1 MGGYCDYMLF
11 TPAMFPLI
19 PPCKTLKCD
28 LNIAFAPNNS
38 KERMIMSVVRNY
50 YGLNPF
56 GYASEKDMVDNLTS
70 SNNNNGVY
78 DRSGITLLVY
88 RFSCIMSNLLHGFT
102 KHSPHY
108 LFSLVIYYSR
118 SF

>member
-78 DRSGITLLVY
+78 DRSGITGILILLNEKKLIPK
-88 RFSCIMSNLLHGFT
+88 SLLHAWLLQNKT
-102 KHSPHY
+102 
-108 LFSLVIYYSR
+108 LVIFY
-118 SF
+118 F

>member
-1 MGGYCDYMLF
+1 MQDFMVSPLMLSQANKINVAANPDMGGYCDYMLF

-56 GYASEKDMVDNLTS
+56 GYASERDMVDNLTS

-78 DRSGITLLVY
+78 DRSGIT
-88 RFSCIMSNLLHGFT
+88 
-102 KHSPHY
+102 
-108 LFSLVIYYSR
+108 
-118 SF
+118 

>member
-28 LNIAFAPNNS
+28 LKIAFTPNNT

-50 YGLNPF
+50 YGLIPM
-56 GYASEKDMVDNLTS
+56 GYDSEKDMVDNLTS
-70 SNNNNGVY
+70 HNNNNGGTGMVINN
-78 DRSGITLLVY
+78 DS
-88 RFSCIMSNLLHGFT
+88 
-102 KHSPHY
+102 
-108 LFSLVIYYSR
+108 LFHLK
-118 SF
+118 